1 MKMETQVAAHRAGM
15 LSQTASVGDMVA
27 ADAVIGRIG

>member
-1 MKMETQVAAHRAGM
+1 VPAHRAGT
-15 LSQTASVGDMVA
+15 LAHAVSVGDMVA